1 MLKLK
6 GTNELLDINIKYGA
20 HMPKIHINLNE
31 NELLTSIKNN
41 IDNLD
46 LDTSW
51 DKFKKLTNPYELV
64 HTPKKRRKDKNQSI
78 ARYLP
83 FSRSYFKMWEIIY
96 EFELINNSKTINV
109 SHIAEGPGGFMESVI
124 NYRKRFN
131 KKDNIYGITLRS
143 TKKFI
148 PGWNKSKDFI
158 KRNNIII
165 SYGKDNTG
173 DICNIENI
181 IFFKNQIGNNKC
193 DLVTADGGFDF
204 SIDFNHQEQQAFQ
217 LIFCEIVLALSVQK
231 NGGSFVLKIFDMFT
245 LLTIKML
252 YIISYFYEEVYIYK
266 PLTSR
271 CANSEK
277 YIIAKK
283 FRGIEKTYLN
293 KLYGII
299 KLWDSI
305 EKNNYYILDLFSD
318 ISNKKFIEQ
327 IININK
333 KYIKK
338 QIKSIK
344 DTFKLINDRPDVKTY
359 NNIIKNQVNNAI
371 TWCNKYN
378 IKINDNSK
386 YLLLK

>member
-283 FRGIEKTYLN
+283 FRGIEKKYLN

-299 KLWDSI
+299 KLW
-305 EKNNYYILDLFSD
+305 YIL
-318 ISNKKFIEQ
+318 
-327 IININK
+327 
-333 KYIKK
+333 
-338 QIKSIK
+338 
-344 DTFKLINDRPDVKTY
+344 
-359 NNIIKNQVNNAI
+359 
-371 TWCNKYN
+371 
-378 IKINDNSK
+378 
-386 YLLLK
+386 

>member
-51 DKFKKLTNPYELV
+51 HKFKKLTNPYELV

-96 EFELINNSKTINV
+96 EFELINNSKTINL

>member
-124 NYRKRFN
+124 NYRKRIN